1 MSLLRRKGF
10 EPIAI
15 WGLVVTVLLHG
26 GAILGVILYR
36 RALLAAQQAPPPGS
50 YVVAKLLRLGKPRD
64 PKKLPNKIVPRV
76 ATRKEEGI
84 DYSADANDAP
94 SRKNKKHQGKDS
106 DRLRSALDQ
115 TARFAAAES
124 ELEAEGSPDG
134 VPHGTATSAQDGD
147 PYMTKIADLW
157 NRNWSLPAIIPRDVA
172 KTLFVLV
179 VIRIDKNGTIQ
190 LPIKF
195 DRKSGNA
202 HFDNSIKAAWT
213 KIKQI
218 PLPPTDRFASILA
231 NGLALKLN
239 WEGIQ

>member
-50 YVVAKLLRLGKPRD
+50 YVVAKLVRLGKPRD

-76 ATRKEEGI
+76 ATRKDEGI

-94 SRKNKKHQGKDS
+94 ARKKKNQGKLS
-106 DRLRSALDQ
+106 DRLRNALDQ
-115 TARFAAAES
+115 TAQFAAAQS
-124 ELEAEGSPDG
+124 DLEAEGSPDG

-147 PYMTKIADLW
+147 PYMTRIADIW
-157 NRNWSLPAIIPRDVA
+157 NRAWSLPAIIPRDVA
-172 KTLFVLV
+172 KTLYVLV
-179 VIRIDKNGTIQ
+179 VIRVDKDYNVQEIQ
-190 LPIKF
+190 F
-195 DRKSGNA
+195 TRRSGNA
-202 HFDNSIKAAWT
+202 HFDNSIAAAWR

-218 PLPPTDRFASILA
+218 PKPPTTDRYASYLA
-231 NGLALKLN
+231 NGLRLKLN
-239 WEGIQ
+239 WEGLQ